1 MSKNRKLKELTLKI
15 IGENELSRKKLL
27 EEIRKQSNISD
38 KTLNEIL
45 MSFLKEGKI
54 YITGYDFD
62 VYNGIKRIQSIKSDG
77 IIFGIIKTDPLKI
90 GLLISQLESN
100 DSEKVKEASHKLRI
114 IFRGKMDEIEIID
127 PSENANIKNTTLLFN
142 KIIYYLHTQPQ
153 DQKNVLKNKLA
164 WSLSSEEGSTDLLKS
179 LISYIKSQNEA
190 I

>member
-62 VYNGIKRIQSIKSDG
+62 VYNGVKRIQSIKSDG
-77 IIFGIIKTDPLKI
+77 IIFGVIKTDPLEI
-90 GLLISQLESN
+90 GLLLNQLESN
-100 DSEKVKEASHKLRI
+100 DSEKVKEASHKLKI
-114 IFRGKMDEIEIID
+114 IFSGKIDEINS
-127 PSENANIKNTTLLFN
+127 SEDINIQNSTLLFN
-142 KIIYYLHTQPQ
+142 KIVYYLNTQPQ
-153 DQKNVLKNKLA
+153 DQKIVLRNKLA
-164 WSLSSEEGSTDLLKS
+164 WSLSSEDGSAHLLKS
-179 LISYIKSQNEA
+179 LISYIKSQNE
-190 I
+190 

>member
-27 EEIRKQSNISD
+27 EEIRKQTNISD

-77 IIFGIIKTDPLKI
+77 IIFGVIKTDPLEI
-90 GLLISQLESN
+90 GILISQLESEN
-100 DSEKVKEASHKLRI
+100 SEKVKEASHKLKI
-114 IFRGKMDEIEIID
+114 IFSGKMDEIRTHA
-127 PSENANIKNTTLLFN
+127 SSNTNIQNTTLLFN
-142 KIIYYLHTQPQ
+142 KIVYYLNTQPH
-153 DQKNVLKNKLA
+153 DQKVVLRNKLA

-179 LISYIKSQNEA
+179 LINYIESQNE
-190 I
+190 